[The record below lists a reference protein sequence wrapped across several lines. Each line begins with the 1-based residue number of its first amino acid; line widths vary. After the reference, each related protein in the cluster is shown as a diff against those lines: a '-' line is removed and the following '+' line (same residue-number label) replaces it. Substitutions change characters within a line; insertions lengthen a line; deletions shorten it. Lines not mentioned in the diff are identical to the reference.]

1 MAEVEQPAPAKR
13 EIQSKSSRAGLEF
26 STARIEKKL
35 RKANFSKTVGAT
47 SAIFL
52 TGVVER
58 VIQEVLANADKQADG
73 IEGKTPSAKRIT
85 AQHVVA
91 AARSDPDLA
100 RAFSG
105 FCFTTYVSAP
115 KAVDHILDA
124 EAQKERKEQAAQ
136 TAADKEKNKEAEA
149 ALQD

>member
-1 MAEVEQPAPAKR
+1 MAEVMEAPAKR

-26 STARIEKKL
+26 STARVEKKL
-35 RKANFSKTVGAT
+35 RKANFCKSVAAA
-47 SAIFL
+47 SSIHL
-52 TGVVER
+52 TAVMER
-58 VIQEVLANADKQADG
+58 VIKEVLANADKQADG
-73 IEGKTPSAKRIT
+73 IEGKTPCAKRIT

-100 RAFSG
+100 RVFSG
-105 FCFTTYVSAP
+105 FCFTSFVTAP

-124 EAQKERKEQAAQ
+124 EAQKERKEQAAE
-136 TAADKEKNKEAEA
+136 AAANKDKSKEAEA

>member
-1 MAEVEQPAPAKR
+1 MPAWSFPRRA
-13 EIQSKSSRAGLEF
+13 SR
-26 STARIEKKL
+26 RKL
-35 RKANFSKTVGAT
+35 RKANFCKSVAAA
-47 SAIFL
+47 SSIHL
-52 TGVVER
+52 TAVVER

-124 EAQKERKEQAAQ
+124 EAQKDRKDQAAE
-136 TAADKEKNKEAEA
+136 AAANKEKNKESEDS
-149 ALQD
+149 LQD

>member
-1 MAEVEQPAPAKR
+1 MAEVEQAPVKR

-26 STARIEKKL
+26 STARVEKKL
-35 RKANFSKTVGAT
+35 RKANFCKSVAAA
-47 SAIFL
+47 SSIHL
-52 TGVVER
+52 TAVVER

-124 EAQKERKEQAAQ
+124 EAQKDRKDQAAE
-136 TAADKEKNKEAEA
+136 AAANKEKNKESEDS
-149 ALQD
+149 LQD

>member
-1 MAEVEQPAPAKR
+1 MAEVAHAPVKSA
-13 EIQSKSSRAGLEF
+13 IQSKSSRAGLEF
-26 STARIEKKL
+26 STARVEKKL
-35 RKANFSKTVGAT
+35 RKANFCKSVA
-47 SAIFL
+47 SASSIHL
-52 TGVVER
+52 TAVVER

-73 IEGKTPSAKRIT
+73 VEGKIPSAKRIT
-85 AQHVVA
+85 SQHVVA

-105 FCFTTYVSAP
+105 FCFTSYMSAP

-124 EAQKERKEQAAQ
+124 EAQKERKEQSAA
-136 TAADKEKNKEAEA
+136 AAAKKEKQKETEA